1 MKKEKVH
8 DNAIKNITE
17 TGALKMGKITEEK
30 RAEASEKN
38 FQNDPNVI
46 YIQMLGGF
54 SMTYQGQPLLLG
66 KSFSSKML
74 HLLML
79 LIYSRGEGIRRTR
92 AAGAALRGQR
102 HRAGGQFP
110 ACHDF
115 PAEKKPGGS
124 RSSRWRVYFYQRRHI
139 HVGSGACRCGA

>member
-54 SMTYQGQPLLLG
+54 
-66 KSFSSKML
+66 
-74 HLLML
+74 
-79 LIYSRGEGIRRTR
+79 R
-92 AAGAALRGQR
+92 
-102 HRAGGQFP
+102 
-110 ACHDF
+110 
-115 PAEKKPGGS
+115 
-124 RSSRWRVYFYQRRHI
+124 
-139 HVGSGACRCGA
+139 

>member
-46 YIQMLGGF
+46 YIQPNLPKKLY
-54 SMTYQGQPLLLG
+54 TT
-66 KSFSSKML
+66 SS
-74 HLLML
+74 LML
-79 LIYSRGEGIRRTR
+79 
-92 AAGAALRGQR
+92 
-102 HRAGGQFP
+102 
-110 ACHDF
+110 
-115 PAEKKPGGS
+115 
-124 RSSRWRVYFYQRRHI
+124 
-139 HVGSGACRCGA
+139 